1 MSYGKQL
8 GLRAEIGGVSG
19 AEHEVAVPFLRKI
32 TVQEIFIPL
41 FFS

>member
-19 AEHEVAVPFLRKI
+19 AEHEVAVGGWGSGVMI
-32 TVQEIFIPL
+32 EW
-41 FFS
+41 S